1 MGVTPCEGA
10 RPGWPAHAEAP
21 LPQNLHR
28 VLMRFRLG
36 CWELEV
42 NRPNGRER
50 AARTC
55 RLCACGAVEDELHVF
70 MECPAHD
77 SLRARYGSDLGFQGR
92 SMRTIMTEAPQ
103 LALASFL
110 SEIWETRHV
119 ALRRTALKR
128 AREGDDDLSQHR
140 KNPNNCPW
148 PPRL

>member
-1 MGVTPCEGA
+1 
-10 RPGWPAHAEAP
+10 
-21 LPQNLHR
+21 
-28 VLMRFRLG
+28 MRFRLG
-36 CWELEV
+36 YWELEV

-70 MECPAHD
+70 MECPAYD
-77 SLRARYGSDLGFQGR
+77 SLRARYGSDLGFQGH

-119 ALRRTALKR
+119 ALRRTVLKR
-128 AREGDDDLSQHR
+128 TTEGDDDLPGHHKKSEQLSMG
-140 KNPNNCPW
+140 
-148 PPRL
+148 PPALTDSPALVRNL